1 MSFKRV
7 ILAILSLAL
16 VANVGAAQSPAPD
29 VPFPQINWQIGNVSG
44 LNMKR
49 GQIVDGF
56 LRYQVLVPEGTA
68 GSYSVS
74 VDFCDY
80 APIKGNVPRET
91 RSCSSAEPILV
102 SDLTEIEPGKLYEG
116 QFYYSLEPS
125 DLEFKKVNRLSF
137 TLNLRQ
143 VDGADPELVLA
154 RQELSIVVFAGYK
167 GVAEREESASARTL
181 QEPLRRYARRNPAT

>member
-1 MSFKRV
+1 MSLKRV
-7 ILAILSLAL
+7 FLSIVSLAM
-16 VANVGAAQSPAPD
+16 VASVGAAQSPAPS

-74 VDFCDY
+74 VDFCEY
-80 APIKGNVPRET
+80 TPIKGNVPRET
-91 RSCSSAEPILV
+91 RSCSPASPIPV
-102 SDLTEIEPGKLYEG
+102 NELTELEPGKLYEG
-116 QFYYSLEPS
+116 QFFYSLEPS

-143 VDGADPELVLA
+143 IDGADPELVLA
-154 RQELSIVVFAGYK
+154 RQELSIIVFAGYK
-167 GVAEREESASARTL
+167 GVAERQPSAALSPRTL
-181 QEPLRRYARRNPAT
+181 QEPHRRRIAA